1 MAHQTKDILIVDADA
16 TVTPVSGEAPTV
28 TGATVE
34 IHTEDVETESFMLD
48 ESICTEDN
56 LKFGLCDSSKVEITV
71 RNKSEIPNLNGFE
84 TPLNIYIYLNGDS
97 DTLFQIGQYLCDKD
111 EYINERRLR
120 KLVLYD
126 VLYELNDLDITSWY
140 NQYFADGN
148 RHEIIWVIADLFKW
162 INGTSPY
169 DNDSSSP
176 KINLELDSEYILCNG
191 MFPIGKTIE
200 SDTITF
206 SFFMQGILEFN
217 GSFGHITR
225 EGKFKIVTMEWYD
238 KDPVRVVTDDYRKPP
253 TSYADEATWG
263 IGGIDVYDR
272 DNTIKFQIRNTD
284 KKRPSIYVL
293 LDPWII
299 ADREAGDSYTKTA
312 LERLQSTIHHFNY
325 TPSETECSGDL
336 CVEVGDRIDVRF
348 TKKSAYDTRNKF
360 RSYVLERHFSGIQ
373 SMHDTYTSKGSKKQP
388 AYQTGANWHI
398 GDSETAT
405 TGKGTGGVS
414 EVDMEHDRR
423 LIQVLRN
430 GGYRFLDEPSGVSIV
445 YNKAQSQVEI
455 KWTDPSDITDYKPLP
470 AEWVG
475 TCLIRKEG
483 SAPLHRWDGELLV
496 RSNTRN
502 EYSSTAY
509 VDDTIESNK
518 KYYYSIMPYYIA
530 LDDEYH
536 PVRYYTWTKIV
547 SVDTARILVAP
558 TLFPIQETSIQGT
571 DVTVGYSIPELSVG
585 TYEVMKLVA
594 KKDAIPTS
602 ISDCDKAIDLTPTPG
617 MIVNTSTMTGLDKLS
632 HYYFMVFV
640 EDEEGNGASSEPQD
654 CTTGAD
660 LGYNFPYSGEVVE
673 WTVPKT
679 GYYSLE
685 TWGAQGGEAT
695 DGTNSARGGYG
706 AYAYGEVLLT
716 RGEKLYINVGGQ
728 NGYGGGGNSL
738 VNNLM
743 QISGVDW
750 LNDIANSKTPSL
762 DPHDYGSIVD
772 GAFVS
777 SATTVYR
784 YETAFAKENFIGNK
798 IITVEARLYYAYG
811 PFSYDFDLL
820 FYKTSDSSTSGRLV
834 RLIFANGQDESF
846 EAIVFFNGYPI
857 DYEGVLDLEQYRN
870 SWHTVKFVL
879 HIENSKFADR
889 QIYIDDVLI
898 HNVSTVADT
907 DLDTFIGNDTV
918 KTRFIV
924 LENAKVDYVNINVQ
938 DA

>member
-1 MAHQTKDILIVDADA
+1 MVSYEYENLFYMAHQTKDILIVDADA

-206 SFFMQGILEFN
+206 SFFMQGLLEFN

-238 KDPVRVVTDDYRKPP
+238 KDPVRIVTDDYRKPP

-293 LDPWII
+293 LDPWVI

-312 LERLQSTIHHFNY
+312 LEQLQSTIHHFNY

-430 GGYRFLDEPSGVSIV
+430 GGYRFLDEPSGVSVV

-594 KKDAIPTS
+594 KKNAIPTS
-602 ISDCDKAIDLTPTPG
+602 ISDGDKAIDLTPTPG
-617 MIVNTSTMTGLDKLS
+617 MIVNVATMTGLDELS

-654 CTTGAD
+654 CMTEESHIPPEW
-660 LGYNFPYSGEVVE
+660 LPYIEEINRKTFGK
-673 WTVPKT
+673 TV
-679 GYYSLE
+679 
-685 TWGAQGGEAT
+685 
-695 DGTNSARGGYG
+695 
-706 AYAYGEVLLT
+706 
-716 RGEKLYINVGGQ
+716 
-728 NGYGGGGNSL
+728 
-738 VNNLM
+738 
-743 QISGVDW
+743 
-750 LNDIANSKTPSL
+750 
-762 DPHDYGSIVD
+762 
-772 GAFVS
+772 
-777 SATTVYR
+777 
-784 YETAFAKENFIGNK
+784 
-798 IITVEARLYYAYG
+798 
-811 PFSYDFDLL
+811 
-820 FYKTSDSSTSGRLV
+820 
-834 RLIFANGQDESF
+834 DESF
-846 EAIVFFNGYPI
+846 VLDRSIGGTLRGAYLPGGENFANFEDFRYESSTNRFGVYALPYVRLDINFDEPNNRYIVVATNLIGASGLTEPEKNFFNCIANPEKPFVINGSSKI
-857 DYEGVLDLEQYRN
+857 SRIINMDLLM
-870 SWHTVKFVL
+870 W
-879 HIENSKFADR
+879 
-889 QIYIDDVLI
+889 IYML
-898 HNVSTVADT
+898 TA
-907 DLDTFIGNDTV
+907 L
-918 KTRFIV
+918 
-924 LENAKVDYVNINVQ
+924 Q
-938 DA
+938 

>member
-56 LKFGLCDSSKVEITV
+56 LKFGLCASSKVEITV

-126 VLYELNDLDITSWY
+126 VLYELNDLDVTSWY

-206 SFFMQGILEFN
+206 SFFMQGLLEFN

-238 KDPVRVVTDDYRKPP
+238 KDPVRIVTDDYRKPP

-284 KKRPSIYVL
+284 KKRPSIYVM
-293 LDPWII
+293 LDPWVI
-299 ADREAGDSYTKTA
+299 ADREAGDSYTRTA

-373 SMHDTYTSKGSKKQP
+373 TMHDTYTSKGSKKQP
-388 AYQTGANWHI
+388 AYQVNGNWHI

-405 TGKGTGGVS
+405 QGKGTGGVAD
-414 EVDMEHDRR
+414 VDMEHDRR

-430 GGYRFLDEPSGVSIV
+430 GGYRFLDEPSGVSVV

-518 KYYYSIMPYYIA
+518 RYYYSIMPYYIA

-558 TLFPIQETSIQGT
+558 TILGAEVEGT
-571 DVTVGYSIPELSVG
+571 QVNIAYTIPVLDVG
-585 TYEVMKLVA
+585 TYAIQKLVG
-594 KKDAIPTS
+594 KKGSIPTS
-602 ISDCDKAIDLTPTPG
+602 KTDGDISVDLVPDPT
-617 MIVNTSTMTGLDKLS
+617 MIVNVVNVTGLDELS

-654 CTTGAD
+654 CMTGELMEIDIFTNQFNQNILVDDWD
-660 LGYNFPYSGEVVE
+660 LSVYRDGYGVANTSWQPLNFSSDYLSAYNFLIGNSERRPIINENGELKASRSKIGMTDEIFWIPIKRIYTPTNVTISFE
-673 WTVPKT
+673 
-679 GYYSLE
+679 SLV
-685 TWGAQGGEAT
+685 A
-695 DGTNSARGGYG
+695 YG
-706 AYAYGEVLLT
+706 AGQYYYAGVLIAYVDENN
-716 RGEKLYINVGGQ
+716 GWHNVGYVEEHPGANWTTYNHKITGDYPYIDYIGLIYCDGQ
-728 NGYGGGGNSL
+728 
-738 VNNLM
+738 
-743 QISGVDW
+743 
-750 LNDIANSKTPSL
+750 
-762 DPHDYGSIVD
+762 
-772 GAFVS
+772 AF
-777 SATTVYR
+777 
-784 YETAFAKENFIGNK
+784 FKNIK
-798 IITVEARLYYAYG
+798 IIPER
-811 PFSYDFDLL
+811 
-820 FYKTSDSSTSGRLV
+820 
-834 RLIFANGQDESF
+834 E
-846 EAIVFFNGYPI
+846 
-857 DYEGVLDLEQYRN
+857 
-870 SWHTVKFVL
+870 
-879 HIENSKFADR
+879 
-889 QIYIDDVLI
+889 
-898 HNVSTVADT
+898 
-907 DLDTFIGNDTV
+907 
-918 KTRFIV
+918 
-924 LENAKVDYVNINVQ
+924 
-938 DA
+938 